1 MASAFMAFLWKEGVM
16 KASRLAGQGGGG
28 GGGEGGCFSSE
39 NVYLCPF
46 LKGHFGLSSHS
57 TRLVDVWW

>member
-16 KASRLAGQGGGG
+16 KASRLAGRGGGG
-28 GGGEGGCFSSE
+28 EGGEGGEGGCFSTE

-46 LKGHFGLSSHS
+46 
-57 TRLVDVWW
+57 